1 MASADSLECL
11 SCRNTVNYK
20 SYFNTSLILAQITNC
35 ERRHIVCCTAMN
47 TEVNQSNKKRQ
58 GSPVVRV
65 LASELEITP
74 QICCATREAP
84 EAILNASDK
93 LCKEVLCRFRIVQIA
108 PFPPQIEVFNICSQV

>member
-74 QICCATREAP
+74 QICCAT
-84 EAILNASDK
+84 LNHPLISLHLGFLVVK
-93 LCKEVLCRFRIVQIA
+93 IMRTLTLSYLCWKESLIK
-108 PFPPQIEVFNICSQV
+108 SQ